1 MKDWALILGASSG
14 FGAAAAKKLA
24 AEGIN
29 IFGVHLDRRSAHSD
43 IQNLIK
49 ELKKNN
55 VNVVFKNMNA
65 TDDEK
70 INEVIEE
77 LLSFKNIRIK
87 IFLHSLAFG
96 TLKPMIAIKN
106 DAAILNQSNLEM
118 TASVMA
124 HSLVKWTQIL
134 IKNKLLKKG
143 SQIFAMTSAGGRKQW
158 MSYGAVSAAKASL
171 ESYCR
176 QLALEL
182 SSANIAVNAI
192 QAGVTKT
199 PALEKIPGHI
209 EMIDNA
215 LKVNPGKRLTLPEDV
230 AHIINILGKSEQT
243 WLTGNTIR
251 VDGGEDITN

>member
-14 FGAAAAKKLA
+14 FGAATAKKLA

-215 LKVNPGKRLTLPEDV
+215 LKVNPGKRLTRPEDV